1 MIRFFRHSYLQQ
13 LIAIVLL
20 VFVLWLPSFFSP
32 SSAADFLNP
41 ATPLYNVFAR
51 LLAFSPTL
59 MKVFALLVFIVSAF
73 LFNSMLS
80 VNLLVTR
87 NSSLGSLM
95 FTILLCFTPEQCDF
109 YPFLLSVPLIM
120 MAIQT
125 MCLLYQE
132 EKSEPYLMNCGVF
145 ISIAS
150 MIYFPSAFLVVWMIL
165 AMVTMKFKSERLYI
179 IPVFGFLMPYAVLF
193 AIYYFTRTL
202 PDSVEAYT
210 AAFSSLFSGMSGL
223 NTKDVVIFAFFGVLL
238 LLSVLLIRSGNIV
251 NSIQTRKKYGVT
263 MILLVFGIV
272 MLFVPGPVY
281 CNGLFFFVMAVITAM
296 ALSDVKKTRIADVL
310 LLIMILAAVTNQYL
324 PLIKKMI

>member
-125 MCLLYQE
+125 LCLLYQE

-150 MIYFPSAFLVVWMIL
+150 MILH
-165 AMVTMKFKSERLYI
+165 
-179 IPVFGFLMPYAVLF
+179 
-193 AIYYFTRTL
+193 
-202 PDSVEAYT
+202 
-210 AAFSSLFSGMSGL
+210 FSS
-223 NTKDVVIFAFFGVLL
+223 
-238 LLSVLLIRSGNIV
+238 SVLSKTILKSLSRRIKHSFKFFSSSSLIRRTTS
-251 NSIQTRKKYGVT
+251 
-263 MILLVFGIV
+263 LE
-272 MLFVPGPVY
+272 
-281 CNGLFFFVMAVITAM
+281 
-296 ALSDVKKTRIADVL
+296 
-310 LLIMILAAVTNQYL
+310 
-324 PLIKKMI
+324 

>member
-1 MIRFFRHSYLQQ
+1 
-13 LIAIVLL
+13 
-20 VFVLWLPSFFSP
+20 
-32 SSAADFLNP
+32 
-41 ATPLYNVFAR
+41 
-51 LLAFSPTL
+51 
-59 MKVFALLVFIVSAF
+59 
-73 LFNSMLS
+73 
-80 VNLLVTR
+80 
-87 NSSLGSLM
+87 
-95 FTILLCFTPEQCDF
+95 
-109 YPFLLSVPLIM
+109 
-120 MAIQT
+120 
-125 MCLLYQE
+125 
-132 EKSEPYLMNCGVF
+132 
-145 ISIAS
+145 

-202 PDSVEAYT
+202 PDTVEAYS

-238 LLSVLLIRSGNIV
+238 LLSVPLIRSGNIV

-272 MLFVPGPVY
+272 MLFVPGPLY

-324 PLIKKMI
+324 PLIKKVI

>member
-1 MIRFFRHSYLQQ
+1 MIGFFRHSYFQQ

-20 VFVLWLPSFFSP
+20 VFVLWLPAFFSP

-51 LLAFSPTL
+51 LLSFSPTL
-59 MKVFALLVFIVSAF
+59 MKVLAVLVFIVSAF

-95 FTILLCFTPEQCDF
+95 FTILLCFTPEQRDF
-109 YPFLLSVPLIM
+109 YPFLLSLPLIM
-120 MAIQT
+120 MTIQT

-132 EKSEPYLMNCGVF
+132 EKSESYLMNCGIF

-150 MIYFPSAFLVVWMIL
+150 MIYFPSVLLVIWLLL
-165 AMVTMKFKSERLYI
+165 AMLTMKFKSERLYF

-193 AIYYFTRTL
+193 AISYFTRTL
-202 PDSVEAYT
+202 TDVVEAYSY
-210 AAFSSLFSGMSGL
+210 AFADFFHGMPGL
-223 NTKDVVIFAFFGVLL
+223 QTKDVMIFAFLGVLL
-238 LLSVLLIRSGNIV
+238 LLSVLLIRSGNVV
-251 NSIQTRKKYGVT
+251 NSIQTRKKYGVM
-263 MILLVFGIV
+263 MILLFLGIV
-272 MLFVPGPVY
+272 MLFVQGPVF
-281 CNGLFFFVMAVITAM
+281 CNGLFFFVMAIITAM
-296 ALSDVKKTRIADVL
+296 ALSDVKKSRIADIL

-324 PLIKKMI
+324 PLIK